1 MIFHMICQMFD
12 DTYDTETAM
21 NALPQSAQRTILKYR
36 RPQDRNARIISHQM
50 KVVLSGGRPITRTEY
65 GKPVCDGVW
74 FNVSHDGRCVVGIAA
89 ETPVGIDVMDTR
101 IWRDIPAF
109 HNALTTFERKYIGD
123 DLLRFYHI
131 WTAKEAFLK
140 MLGTGIC
147 SPMELVEIR
156 EGAVFFHGMR
166 QNVTLRHEQIDQYQ
180 VAICHDTPVLEH
192 TEFNQ
197 HGNSEASYAPKT
209 SPTNTTI
216 LRIT

>member
-1 MIFHMICQMFD
+1 MICQLIDEDF
-12 DTYDTETAM
+12 DTETAM
-21 NALPQSAQRTILKYR
+21 NALPQSAQRLILKYR
-36 RPQDRNARIISHQM
+36 RPQDRNTRIVSHQM
-50 KVVLSGGRPITRTEY
+50 KMVLSGGRAITRTEY

-74 FNVSHDGRCVVGIAA
+74 FNVSHDGGCVVGIAA
-89 ETPVGIDVMDTR
+89 ETPVGIDVMDTSIQR
-101 IWRDIPAF
+101 EIRFF
-109 HNALTTFERKYIGD
+109 HNVLTPYEREYIGD

-166 QNVTLRHEQIDQYQ
+166 QNVTLRHERIDQYQ

-192 TEFNQ
+192 TERIQ
-197 HGNSEASYAPKT
+197 HGNSEAS
-209 SPTNTTI
+209 
-216 LRIT
+216 